1 MNQEVTT
8 EGEMWGLGESDTSSV
23 HDADSVGGGGSQ
35 PGCLES
41 L

>member
-23 HDADSVGGGGSQ
+23 HDADSVGGGSRGMNHG
-35 PGCLES
+35 PL
-41 L
+41 